1 MTVIHLQGVSKHYGR
16 VPALCDVNLRFEHG
30 LSVVVGPSGS
40 GKTTLSEIIAGWRP
54 CDDGRVLFPE
64 ANGSGPPRIG
74 LAPQELAVYPTLTVG
89 ENLQIFAELNR
100 HPGLDPERQI
110 AATAVLL
117 GLRDLLGRPVG
128 SLSTGQQ
135 RCVQTALALVANPP
149 VLLLDEPTAG
159 VDADERRHLLG
170 VVRTLADEGRTV
182 IHTTQ
187 DLSEVELLA
196 PGQVVV
202 LDHGVVRFAGPL
214 AELPGRDLRSTYL
227 QLVDRGRENV
237 LAP

>member
-1 MTVIHLQGVSKHYGR
+1 MTVIHLEGVSKHYGR
-16 VPALCDVNLRFEHG
+16 VPALCDVHLRIDHG
-30 LSVVVGPSGS
+30 LTVVVGPSGS

-74 LAPQELAVYPTLTVG
+74 LAPQDLAVYPTLTVG
-89 ENLQIFAELNR
+89 ENLQIFAELAR
-100 HPGLDPERQI
+100 YPGLDTDRQI
-110 AATAVLL
+110 AAVAVLL
-117 GLRDLLGRPVG
+117 GLRDVLGLPVG

-135 RCVQTALALVANPP
+135 RCVQTALALVANPA

-159 VDADERRHLLG
+159 VVGDERRHLLD
-170 VVRTLADEGRTV
+170 VVHTLAGEGRTV
-182 IHTTQ
+182 ILTTG
-187 DLSEVELLA
+187 DLTEVELLA
-196 PGQVVV
+196 PNQVVV
-202 LDHGVVRFAGPL
+202 LDHGVVRFAGTL
-214 AELPGRDLRSTYL
+214 TELPGRDLQSTYL